1 MAREIERKFLLKD
14 TSWRA
19 GVVESQRLQ
28 QGYLTTMTAEGR
40 ASVRVRV
47 SGDKAFL
54 NIKSMTLGVS
64 RDEFEYPIP
73 RLDAQ
78 HMLDHLCSGV
88 VIDKW
93 RHHVDFGGFLWEIDE
108 FLGANAGL
116 TVAEIEL
123 TSENQSFALPAWVG
137 AEVSDDPRY
146 YNVSL
151 VQTPYNQWQDAR

>member
-1 MAREIERKFLLKD
+1 MAQEIERKYLLKD
-14 TSWRA
+14 ASWREA
-19 GVVESQRLQ
+19 VTESRFLR
-28 QGYLTTMTAEGR
+28 QGYLTTLSGDAR

-47 SGDKAFL
+47 AGEAAFL

-73 RLDAQ
+73 LADGQ
-78 HMLDHLCSGV
+78 HMLDHLCTGA

-93 RHHVDFGGFLWEIDE
+93 RHYVRFGGLLWEIDE

-116 TVAEIEL
+116 IVAEVEL
-123 TSENQSFALPAWVG
+123 ASVDQAIALPAWVS

-151 VQTPYNQWQDAR
+151 VQHPYNQWKDV

>member
-1 MAREIERKFLLKD
+1 MAQEIERKYLLKD
-14 TSWRA
+14 GSWRDA
-19 GVVESQRLQ
+19 VTESRRMT
-28 QGYLTTMTAEGR
+28 QGYLTTLSGGAR

-47 SGDKAFL
+47 SGDAAFL

-73 RLDAQ
+73 VADAQ
-78 HMLDHLCSGV
+78 HMLDHLCSGA

-93 RHHVDFGGFLWEIDE
+93 RHYVRFGGLLWEIDE

-116 TVAEIEL
+116 VVAEVEL
-123 TSENQSFALPAWVG
+123 SSEDQAITLPDWAG

-151 VQTPYNQWQDAR
+151 VEHPYAQWKDV

>member
-1 MAREIERKFLLKD
+1 MAQEIERKYLLKD
-14 TSWRA
+14 ASWREA
-19 GVVESQRLQ
+19 VTESRFMR
-28 QGYLTTMTAEGR
+28 QGYLTTLSGGTR

-47 SGDKAFL
+47 AGEAAFL

-73 RLDAQ
+73 LADGQ
-78 HMLDHLCSGV
+78 HMLDHLCTGA

-93 RHHVDFGGFLWEIDE
+93 RHYVRLGGLLWEIDE

-116 TVAEIEL
+116 IVAEVEL
-123 TSENQSFALPAWVG
+123 ASVDQAIALPAWVS

-151 VQTPYNQWQDAR
+151 VQHPYNQWKDV